1 MDSHPSV
8 SDASFSR
15 TNLILMQNPF
25 PSENQAVSMPDK
37 DFLISVI
44 SRGQPSQEKLAGA
57 LFQTMGV
64 TDKERHKASGIGH
77 RVRSWRI
84 AQVRLTHPRLRF
96 EARIQK
102 SEVGDQ
108 RMAEVKLMAL
118 S

>member
-1 MDSHPSV
+1 
-8 SDASFSR
+8 
-15 TNLILMQNPF
+15 MQNPF

-37 DFLISVI
+37 DFLIFHLNKNLKIQSVI